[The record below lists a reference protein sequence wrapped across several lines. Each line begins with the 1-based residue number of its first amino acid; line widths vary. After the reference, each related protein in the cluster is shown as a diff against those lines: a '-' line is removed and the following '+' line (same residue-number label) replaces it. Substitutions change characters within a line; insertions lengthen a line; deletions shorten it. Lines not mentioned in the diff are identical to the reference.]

1 MAYVLSKLANTQVYT
16 KYVKGINNLN
26 ILQSQI
32 EIKGGA
38 DVTNKNLV
46 TPEGVTTKVTDD
58 ELEILKQNPDFMRHV
73 EKGHIKYFKL
83 NPNVEKEADKL
94 EKDKSAPLT
103 PDDYEKQGKKKPK
116 TSKQEL

>member
-1 MAYVLSKLANTQVYT
+1 MAYVLSKLTNTQVYT
-16 KYVKGINNLN
+16 KYVKGINNMN
-26 ILQSQI
+26 IPQKQI

-38 DVTNKNLV
+38 DIANKNLI
-46 TPEGVTTKVTDD
+46 TPEGVITTVSDD

-73 EKGHIKYFKL
+73 EKGHIKYYAL
-83 NPNVEKEADKL
+83 NPNLEKEAGKL
-94 EKDKSAPLT
+94 EKDNSAPKT